1 MNNVRS
7 ITALNDYELQR
18 IARDPAASSSKGS
31 WHDEYRDSAVVFVG
45 GLDSALTEGD
55 VITIFSQYGEVLDIN
70 LPKWAQP
77 RPEGQGQGQGQSERE
92 RAEAQARV
100 GKRRGF
106 GFLLYE
112 DQRSTILAVDN
123 LNGAQVL
130 GRTLRVD
137 HVKDYRQLEKD
148 EATGKMREAEER
160 RLNAQPV
167 LEGALPKGAD
177 GGRGEGDDSSAGS
190 ASPAPSIDL
199 EDPMA
204 SYFAHQKK
212 SGKKRTKAVE
222 DAEKAAKKA
231 RKEERARIREQ
242 REQRKRE
249 GDRAKMGRDD
259 DGTERSSSRR
269 SEQRESSRR
278 SLSPR
283 RRDYDERE
291 DRYRSHERVD
301 RSRYREGRDD
311 RRYDN
316 RYKDN
321 DYDRARR
328 DDHRR

>member
-1 MNNVRS
+1 M
-7 ITALNDYELQR
+7 I
-18 IARDPAASSSKGS
+18 
-31 WHDEYRDSAVVFVG
+31 FVG

-77 RPEGQGQGQGQSERE
+77 RPEGQGQNGQSDRE
-92 RAEAQARV
+92 KQEAQARV

-167 LEGALPKGAD
+167 LEGAPLPKGAQSRRGDED
-177 GGRGEGDDSSAGS
+177 GSSAGS

-204 SYFAHQKK
+204 SYFAHQKN

-231 RKEERARIREQ
+231 RKEERAKIREQ
-242 REQRKRE
+242 REQRKRD
-249 GDRAKMGRDD
+249 GDRAKAGRRDD
-259 DGTERSSSRR
+259 DDKRGSSRR
-269 SEQRESSRR
+269 SEHREDSRR
-278 SLSPR
+278 SHSPR
-283 RRDYDERE
+283 RRDYDERV
-291 DRYRSHERVD
+291 DRYRSYEREE
-301 RSRYREGRDD
+301 RSRDRRDGDGREAKRYDDRYRDDDYNQAGRDD
-311 RRYDN
+311 RR
-316 RYKDN
+316 R
-321 DYDRARR
+321 
-328 DDHRR
+328 

>member
-1 MNNVRS
+1 M
-7 ITALNDYELQR
+7 
-18 IARDPAASSSKGS
+18 
-31 WHDEYRDSAVVFVG
+31 
-45 GLDSALTEGD
+45 
-55 VITIFSQYGEVLDIN
+55 ITIFSQYGEVLDIN

-77 RPEGQGQGQGQSERE
+77 RPEGQGQGQGGQSERE

-167 LEGALPKGAD
+167 LEGASPKGAD
-177 GGRGEGDDSSAGS
+177 GRRDDGDGSSAGS

-222 DAEKAAKKA
+222 DAEKAAKRA
-231 RKEERARIREQ
+231 RKEERARIREE
-242 REQRKRE
+242 REQRKRD
-249 GDRAKMGRDD
+249 GDRAKTGRREEED
-259 DGTERSSSRR
+259 RSSSRR
-269 SEQRESSRR
+269 SEHREDSRR
-278 SLSPR
+278 SRSPR
-283 RRDYDERE
+283 RRDYDGREERYRSYERE
-291 DRYRSHERVD
+291 DRSRD
-301 RSRYREGRDD
+301 RRNGDGRDA
-311 RRYDN
+311 RRYDD
-316 RYKDN
+316 RYRDD

-328 DDHRR
+328 DDRRR